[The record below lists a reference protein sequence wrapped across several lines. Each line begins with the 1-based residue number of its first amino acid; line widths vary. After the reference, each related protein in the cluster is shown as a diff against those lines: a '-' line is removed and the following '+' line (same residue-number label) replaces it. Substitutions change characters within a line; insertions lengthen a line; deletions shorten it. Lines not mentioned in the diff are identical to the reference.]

1 MKMKMFS
8 IWTVLFCFT
17 SSFWGCEDD
26 KTQEKT
32 DFTLDNVYYYDYYDT
47 FKYIPISTDDTIHS
61 NVGRTLAIVIE
72 ATTSD
77 EIEIQSTQKDLVE
90 IDEIE
95 SGTQSRVFHIYFKQ
109 TSQMTINIINSS
121 SEKFVSF
128 HVDVAPLTII
138 YSTITSSE
146 IADSDVVYTVAG
158 AVKDSLK
165 HEIINEL
172 KSKYSLKKGDLIY
185 SSFTE
190 GEFQATIGDNE
201 DIIGG
206 TFTVDVLDD
215 GYNFIFLSSDNVYN
229 IFAKQSDSYSSG
241 YYLIQDLTEKY
252 QLKYPSEAITK
263 VEISQFVLTN
273 YQRLLTS
280 E

>member
-90 IDEIE
+90 IEEIE
-95 SGTQSRVFHIYFKQ
+95 SGTQSRVFQIYFKQ
-109 TSQMTINIINSS
+109 TSQMTISIINSS
-121 SEKFVSF
+121 SERFVSF
-128 HVDVAPLTII
+128 HVDVAPRSII
-138 YSTITSSE
+138 YSTITSDQ
-146 IADSDVVYTVAG
+146 IADSAPVYTVAG
-158 AVKDSLK
+158 AVSDSLK
-165 HEIINEL
+165 YQIIEAL
-172 KSKYSLKKGDLIY
+172 KTKYSLKKGELTY
-185 SSFTE
+185 TSLTE
-190 GEFQATIGDNE
+190 GEFQATTGDAENS
-201 DIIGG
+201 ISG
-206 TFTVDVLDD
+206 TFTKEILDE
-215 GYNFIFLSSDNVYN
+215 GYNFTFLFSDNVYN
-229 IFAKQSDSYSSG
+229 IFVKESASSLNG
-241 YYLIQDLTEKY
+241 YYIIQDFTEKY
-252 QLKYPSEAITK
+252 QMKYPSVSITK
-263 VEISQFVLTN
+263 VEISQFVLTSS
-273 YQRLLTS
+273 QRLLTS